1 MLDSKYQKELV
12 AEILTDGKEIVEY
25 KQLAALVASKLE
37 QCTDTQLFLKQ
48 LGLFSGSVLFG
59 QVDYLYKAHIIHLLF
74 RCFLDLTEFIPEQ
87 ILAFVELLEELV
99 RNEQFDLQDDEQ
111 MFCFDVL

>member
-1 MLDSKYQKELV
+1 MLVE
-12 AEILTDGKEIVEY
+12 EILADGSEIFEY

-37 QCTDTQLFLKQ
+37 QCDDIVLFQRQ
-48 LGLFSGSVLFG
+48 LGLFSNSVLFS

-74 RCFLDLTEFIPEQ
+74 GCFLDLKEFVPDQ
-87 ILAFVELLEELV
+87 ILAFVELLEQLV
-99 RNEQFDLQDDEQ
+99 RHEQFDLQDDEQ